1 MLSESDVQV
10 PLATG
15 GKPATHAIIP
25 VGCGGIAQA
34 VTQHYKSATPSSR
47 EQPPAAVI
55 AVEPSTAACLNASLS
70 NLGHKTE
77 SSSVTIDNVADSIMC
92 GMNCG
97 TLSTTAWPILRNGV
111 DASVVVSDLDAHN
124 AVQEFLQH
132 GVAAGPCGASTLA
145 ALEAVCANAE
155 ERERLGLDESAVV
168 VLFCTEGARGYVVPT
183 E

>member
-34 VTQHYKSATPSSR
+34 VTQHYKSSTTLRDQA
-47 EQPPAAVI
+47 PAAVI

-70 NLGHKTE
+70 NLAHKTG
-77 SSSVTIDNVADSIMC
+77 SSVTIDNVADSIMC

-124 AVQEFLQH
+124 AVQQFLQH

-145 ALEAVCANAE
+145 ALEAVCSSAA
-155 ERERLGLDESAVV
+155 ERERLSLDESAVV
-168 VLFCTEGARGYVVPT
+168 VLFCTEGARGYAVPT